1 MAEKKKQKIYV
12 FDTTLRDGAQ
22 SANISFSVRDKLQIV
37 ERFDDIG
44 IDYVEVGF
52 PASNPKDEEL
62 FNELKKKK
70 YRYSK
75 IVAFGRTKYKDTPAA
90 SDINLKVLLDSG
102 ADTMCIFGKA
112 SILHVEKVLETTPD
126 NNLEMIHD
134 SVKFLKENSPEVIY
148 DAEHFFDGYKLDR
161 DYAIKTLKAAEDAH
175 ADFIVLCDT
184 NGGCLPGE
192 ILEILKDV
200 VMQINTPIGLHCHND
215 SGCAVANT
223 IITIEHFSQATM
235 VQGTINGYGERCGNA
250 DLCQII
256 PNLEIK
262 LNKQCLPEGN
272 LKHITNLSRYISE
285 TANQVPPGTQPFVGR
300 NAFAHKAGMHV
311 HGVTKAPEAFEHIK
325 PELVGNTREILVSE
339 LSGKKS
345 IIVKAKE
352 FGINLEKDNE
362 SVNKILNMVQNLEYK
377 GYQFE
382 AADGSFEL
390 MVKDVAG
397 VKKKFF
403 TLESFRVLNEKRPDS
418 VMVSEATVKI
428 LVDKNRIIE
437 TAEGDGPVHA
447 LDCAMRKALANFY
460 PALKKIKLSDFKVR
474 VLDEKQGTGAVV
486 RVLIESTDG
495 SRSWG
500 TIGVSE
506 NIIEASWQ
514 ALEDSIVYGLMNLG
528 ETSKI

>member
-1 MAEKKKQKIYV
+1 M
-12 FDTTLRDGAQ
+12 
-22 SANISFSVRDKLQIV
+22 
-37 ERFDDIG
+37 
-44 IDYVEVGF
+44 
-52 PASNPKDEEL
+52 
-62 FNELKKKK
+62 
-70 YRYSK
+70 
-75 IVAFGRTKYKDTPAA
+75 
-90 SDINLKVLLDSG
+90 
-102 ADTMCIFGKA
+102 
-112 SILHVEKVLETTPD
+112 
-126 NNLEMIHD
+126 
-134 SVKFLKENSPEVIY
+134 
-148 DAEHFFDGYKLDR
+148 
-161 DYAIKTLKAAEDAH
+161 
-175 ADFIVLCDT
+175 
-184 NGGCLPGE
+184 
-192 ILEILKDV
+192 
-200 VMQINTPIGLHCHND
+200 
-215 SGCAVANT
+215 
-223 IITIEHFSQATM
+223 EHFSQATM

-250 DLCQII
+250 DLCQVI

-272 LKHITNLSRYISE
+272 LKHLTNLSRYISE

-352 FGINLEKDNE
+352 FGIDLEKDNE
-362 SVNKILNMVQNLEYK
+362 SVNKILNMVQNLEHK

-447 LDCAMRKALANFY
+447 LDCAMRKALTNFY

-495 SRSWG
+495 TRSWG

-514 ALEDSIVYGLMNLG
+514 ALEDSIIYGLMNLG